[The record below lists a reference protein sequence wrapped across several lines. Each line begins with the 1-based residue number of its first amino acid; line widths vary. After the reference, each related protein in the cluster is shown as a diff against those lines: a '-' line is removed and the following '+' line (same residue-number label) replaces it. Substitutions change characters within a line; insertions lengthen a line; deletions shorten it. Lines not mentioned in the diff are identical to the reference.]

1 MKTLL
6 EIAGWV
12 ALVQGVG
19 GAANT
24 LFGWWRWAHDLLIV
38 HRLDALAGY
47 EVFASIALAV
57 LGIALLGTAGT
68 LKKDRAS

>member
-19 GAANT
+19 GVGNT
-24 LFGWWRWAHDLLIV
+24 LLGWWRWAHDLLIV
-38 HRLDALAGY
+38 HRLDVLAGY
-47 EVFASIALAV
+47 EAFASIALAV
-57 LGIALLGTAGT
+57 LGLALLGTADT